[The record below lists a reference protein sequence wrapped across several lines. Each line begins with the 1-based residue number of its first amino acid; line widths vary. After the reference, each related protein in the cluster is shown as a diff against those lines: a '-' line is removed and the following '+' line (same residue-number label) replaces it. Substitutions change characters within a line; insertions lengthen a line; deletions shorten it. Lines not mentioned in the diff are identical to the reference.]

1 MYQVNLLPWRE
12 RVLRRRGMFWL
23 RLLML
28 HLMVALT
35 IPALML
41 GGLRYQQQQL
51 RDTLQGRERQYDELA
66 QRYRQTQAA
75 LAQWTQL
82 TALDAQRRRNQTHN
96 QRYPGL
102 LRQLAEA
109 LPQPLWLVALEEHHQ
124 RVTLRGLSPHYPAI
138 VELTHNL
145 TAQALLPGHR
155 LAEVIQRQ
163 DGLLTFVLTAPWGDD
178 E

>member
-12 RVLRRRGMFWL
+12 RALRRRGMFWL
-23 RLLML
+23 RLLVL
-28 HLMVALT
+28 QLMVALI

-51 RDTLQGRERQYDELA
+51 RDTLQGRERQHDELA

-75 LAQWTQL
+75 LAQWVRLTTQD
-82 TALDAQRRRNQTHN
+82 ALRRRNQTHN
-96 QRYPGL
+96 QRYPRL

-109 LPQPLWLVALEEHHQ
+109 LPQPLWLVALEEQRQ

-138 VELTHNL
+138 VELTRNL
-145 TAQALLPGHR
+145 TAQGVLPGHR
-155 LAEVIQRQ
+155 LAEVNQRQ
-163 DGLLTFVLTAPWGDD
+163 DGLLTFVLTAPWGED